1 MLTRQDIRRAAST
14 LLLCGGFSC
23 ASAPP
28 APPPPAVEPS
38 LSPSV
43 PPDPPEAD
51 LSWAVDDVGPEPEAD
66 ETFEV
71 RESGLGV
78 EELSVGVGPEAN
90 VGDELVVHYVGTLE
104 DGTVFDSSRQRGTPL
119 TFRIG
124 DGRMI
129 KGWEQGL
136 LGMRQG
142 GIRKL
147 IIPPDLGYGARGS
160 GAVPPDA
167 ILEFE
172 IELVDIRR
180 RQP

>member
-1 MLTRQDIRRAAST
+1 M
-14 LLLCGGFSC
+14 
-23 ASAPP
+23 
-28 APPPPAVEPS
+28 
-38 LSPSV
+38 
-43 PPDPPEAD
+43 
-51 LSWAVDDVGPEPEAD
+51 
-66 ETFEV
+66 